1 MQKVGMRA
9 QALRL
14 LVAGGVAAAV
24 MLPGA
29 AMAQD
34 VGAYGGGDNHPG
46 GSSGGPGSSET
57 GSTGTTSPGGSLPF
71 TGGDVVGLALIGA
84 GALVGGTA
92 LVKSGRKKVAEV

>member
-1 MQKVGMRA
+1 MQMVGMRA
-9 QALRL
+9 KALRL
-14 LVAGGVAAAV
+14 LAASGVVAAV

-34 VGAYGGGDNHPG
+34 VGAYGGGNNHPG
-46 GSSGGPGSSET
+46 GSSGAPGSNAT
-57 GSTGTTSPGGSLPF
+57 GATGASNPGGSLPF
-71 TGGDVVGLALIGA
+71 TGGDVVGLALIGV